1 MHQQNRGDQE
11 LLIIINYYYYYK
23 GGKFLEKLWCGI
35 SGGITR

>member
-35 SGGITR
+35 SGGTTR

>member
-11 LLIIINYYYYYK
+11 LLIIINYYYK

>member
-1 MHQQNRGDQE
+1 MHQQNHGDQE
-11 LLIIINYYYYYK
+11 LLIIINYYYYK